1 MHITPDDVNAV
12 AASVT
17 AINGAAMLGKG
28 KQTPAA
34 APAPVNVTITGNTG
48 QEWMT
53 GIFIMAGVVL
63 LLAAAMLASA
73 AIMHHGLMA

>member
-17 AINGAAMLGKG
+17 AITGAAMLGKD
-28 KQTPAA
+28 KRTVL
-34 APAPVNVTITGNTG
+34 PAPVNVTVNGITG

-53 GIFIMAGVVL
+53 GILIMAGVVL
-63 LLAAAMLASA
+63 VLAAAMLASA
-73 AIMHHGLMA
+73 AIVHHGLVA